1 MHKQG
6 TKQGPI
12 RHSHQGLVV
21 QTSDERFTK
30 KENDMIR
37 LDSMPE
43 MIKFVGRCSQVTEII
58 SVANVKV

>member
-30 KENDMIR
+30 KENNMIR

-43 MIKFVGRCSQVTEII
+43 MIQFVGRCSQVTEII